1 LRAFAEMGGGFDPEK
16 PGFDL
21 RLETESSALVANV
34 TGWID
39 SADALLTMF
48 GRIAAEVRRTGV
60 RRLLVVD
67 HTFGVVPPE
76 DQLHRLVTGMAG
88 QGFEQVRLAYVD
100 ARGTAVS
107 RMEVAEILARERGYE
122 CRVFDNESRARIWL
136 HYGEN

>member
-1 LRAFAEMGGGFDPEK
+1 MRAFAEMGGGFDPEK
-16 PGFDL
+16 PGFEL

-39 SADALLTMF
+39 SVDALLALF

-60 RRLLVVD
+60 RQLLVID

-76 DQLHRLVTGMAG
+76 DQLSRLVGGMAG
-88 QGFEQVRLAYVD
+88 QGFEHVRLAYVD